1 MNEKVR
7 ARKKVNVVLYSS
19 IINYDVLQFGIW

>member
-19 IINYDVLQFGIW
+19 IINYDVLQFDI

>member
-19 IINYDVLQFGIW
+19 IINYDVLQFDIW